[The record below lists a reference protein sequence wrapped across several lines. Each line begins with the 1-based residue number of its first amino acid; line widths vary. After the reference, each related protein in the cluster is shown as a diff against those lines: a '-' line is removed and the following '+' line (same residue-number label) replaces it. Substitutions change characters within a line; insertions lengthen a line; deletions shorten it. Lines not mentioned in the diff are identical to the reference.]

1 MRRFLN
7 KSEYPG
13 SNSTEPATDQRQ
25 LLRNPVLKLI
35 YKGLAGLCIFL
46 GVLGVFLPLLPTTP
60 FLLLAAWLS
69 MRSSPRL
76 NHWLLHHPRL
86 GPPLQQYLAERS
98 ISPDIFWRALL
109 VLWSGMALAI
119 WLAPLLPV
127 KAVLAIIALCVSTW
141 LLILVRRY
149 LDKGKR

>member
-1 MRRFLN
+1 MS
-7 KSEYPG
+7 SEPESAH
-13 SNSTEPATDQRQ
+13 SNRMKPVTDQRQ
-25 LLRNPVLKLI
+25 PLRNPVLRLVC
-35 YKGLAGLCIFL
+35 KGLAVLCIFL

-60 FLLLAAWLS
+60 FLLLATWLS

-98 ISPDIFWRALL
+98 ISPAICWRALL

-119 WLAPLLPV
+119 WLAPLFPV
-127 KAVLAIIALCVSTW
+127 KIMLAVIALCVSVW
-141 LLILVRRY
+141 LLVLARRS
-149 LDKGKR
+149 LDSVKH